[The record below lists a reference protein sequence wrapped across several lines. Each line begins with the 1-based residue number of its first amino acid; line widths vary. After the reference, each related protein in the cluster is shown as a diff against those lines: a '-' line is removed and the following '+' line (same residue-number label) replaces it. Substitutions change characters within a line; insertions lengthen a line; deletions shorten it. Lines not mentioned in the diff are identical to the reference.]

1 MLVYAHNADAP
12 QHSAARA
19 LHDAATGG
27 RVSACITYQN
37 LLEFFAIV
45 TNPRRVARPLSVASA
60 REVLGRYLVNPSP
73 RLIHP
78 TEETGAWLLRLLV
91 KVPVKGA
98 GVFDLYLA
106 ATMLTHDVT
115 AIATFNAEDFSR
127 IPGVEV
133 FDPASR

>member
-1 MLVYAHNADAP
+1 LVYAHNADVP

-19 LHDAATGG
+19 LHDAVTES

-45 TNPRRVARPLSVASA
+45 TNPRRVARPLSAAWA
-60 REVLGRYLVNPSP
+60 RKVLERYLAHPSF
-73 RLIHP
+73 RLIRP
-78 TEETGAWLLRLLV
+78 TEETGAWLLRLLA

-98 GVFDLYLA
+98 GVFDLFLA
-106 ATMLTHDVT
+106 ATMLTHDIT